1 MRRLSHAFCLI
12 LPLLGHLGSLEA
24 EAQGSSDSSRT
35 LAARYLKQA
44 DSLARKDGG
53 RLWGRSLEGPLML
66 VDRTSRA
73 IVANMA
79 DTEGHL
85 TLSDGVFVGSLPTE
99 QNLANTAFPWGG
111 LRWTMV
117 LLPLPEDPALRGAI
131 LMHELWHRM
140 QDSLGF
146 PAASPTNDHLAERDG
161 RVWLRLEG
169 RSVASALRA
178 TGAAR
183 KQAIADAL
191 TFRRYRR
198 SLFPGADTSERA
210 LEMNEGLADYTGFT
224 LAGFTGKNGDAAL
237 AARMITIDTASSL
250 GRSFAYYTG
259 PAYGRLLDESG
270 VTWRASLT
278 ARDDLAERLGRA
290 FRLPKTTPPLGDA
303 EQRAQGY
310 GYGDVV
316 REEDA
321 RAVAQVA
328 HRAALKQRFVT
339 GPVLRLPLREMRV
352 AFDPG
357 KVEPL
362 DSSGTV
368 YETLR
373 IVDRWGILDVTE
385 GGGLIRDWVE
395 AVVPAPTAV
404 DSNRAVGP
412 GWTLELAKGWRI
424 EPRPQDGDFIMLETR

>member
-1 MRRLSHAFCLI
+1 
-12 LPLLGHLGSLEA
+12 
-24 EAQGSSDSSRT
+24 
-35 LAARYLKQA
+35 
-44 DSLARKDGG
+44 
-53 RLWGRSLEGPLML
+53 ML

-73 IVANMA
+73 IFANMA

-85 TLSDGVFVGSLPTE
+85 TLRDGVFVGSLPTE

-117 LLPLPEDPALRGAI
+117 LLPLPGDPALRGA
-131 LMHELWHRM
+131 LLVHELWHRI

-146 PAASPTNDHLAERDG
+146 PGASPTNDHLAERDG

-169 RSVASALRA
+169 RALASALRA
-178 TGAAR
+178 NGGAR
-183 KQAIADAL
+183 KQALSDAL
-191 TFRRYRR
+191 TFRRCRR
-198 SLFPGADTSERA
+198 SLFPGADSSERA

-224 LAGFTGKNGDAAL
+224 LAGFIGRKGDSAL
-237 AARMITIDTASSL
+237 AARMITIDTAPSL

-270 VTWRASLT
+270 ATWRASLT
-278 ARDDLAERLGRA
+278 ARDDLAERIGRA
-290 FRLPKTTPPLGDA
+290 LGLPKTTLTPDDA
-303 EQRAQGY
+303 ERRGRAY
-310 GYGDVV
+310 GFADVV

-328 HRAALKQRFVT
+328 HRAALRQRFVT

-362 DSSGTV
+362 DSAGTV

-412 GWTLELAKGWRI
+412 GWTLQLAKGWRI
-424 EPRPQDGDFIMLETR
+424 ESRSQDGEFVVLEGR